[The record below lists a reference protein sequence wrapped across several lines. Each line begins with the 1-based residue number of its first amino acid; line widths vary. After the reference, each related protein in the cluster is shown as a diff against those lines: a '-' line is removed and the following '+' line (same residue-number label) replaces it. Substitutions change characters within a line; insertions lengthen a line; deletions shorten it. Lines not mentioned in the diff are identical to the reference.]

1 MANARTRRELANNSK
16 TDFDMSLH
24 FDVEQYLI
32 NTWPTLNATVR
43 KSVHALA
50 SDDTYLAWDDIEDQ
64 LDEIV
69 IQQIRHK
76 DVKEEEDLAPVS
88 DDESDLPDPETCVW
102 QDIWDFVPDECDDDA
117 SAMEL
122 VEFVQENF
130 DYTAVNDQIESLI
143 QTWLN
148 DQASTTDQPDA

>member
-1 MANARTRRELANNSK
+1 MANARSRRELANNSK
-16 TDFDMSLH
+16 TDFDMHLH
-24 FDVEQYLI
+24 FDVEHYLI
-32 NTWPTLNATVR
+32 NTWPTLNARVR
-43 KSVHALA
+43 KSVHGLA
-50 SDDTYLAWDDIEDQ
+50 SDDTHMDWGDIEDQ

-69 IQQIRHK
+69 IQQIRVK
-76 DVKEEEDLAPVS
+76 DSTDDTDAVS

-117 SAMEL
+117 RAMEL

-148 DQASTTDQPDA
+148 DQGRATVQPDA